1 MGMRLKKGVADRLLA
16 ESGISREELA
26 MDFDVSLREINLVL
40 DGTIEAGEEVSLLLI
55 AAFGAN
61 EIYKAVDW
69 ADDEDGDI

>member
-40 DGTIEAGEEVSLLLI
+40 DGTIEAGEEVSLLFI